1 MKNIKSLISIAVL
14 ASCSS
19 NTVSSMG
26 LRSFVALPVEKEG
39 AVVRFTYEYAKD
51 KDTDQVI
58 SSMAYGL
65 SNHQTLMLGLPYRIS
80 PTDSHRQGDISALYR
95 HIIWRDDQ
103 FSGTSRLGLLGGAI
117 IPTEGDR
124 DAALQAGFVLTH
136 FKGKNEIDID
146 AVYQSGMKQRV
157 DKGRY
162 DISWQH
168 RLSPSEMPDWGLPKQ
183 VNSILELNGRWTE
196 GNNMTH
202 QVTAGLQWIHQD
214 LVLEGGIAKDI
225 NNAKETRYILSTRFH
240 F

>member
-1 MKNIKSLISIAVL
+1 MKKIKSLISLAVL
-14 ASCSS
+14 ASCFS

-26 LRSFVALPVEKEG
+26 LRSFVALPVENEG
-39 AVVRFTYEYAKD
+39 AVVRFTYEHAKD
-51 KDTDQVI
+51 KNTDQVI

-65 SNHQTLMLGLPYRIS
+65 SNYQTLMLSLPYRIS
-80 PTDSHRQGDISALYR
+80 PTGSNRQGDLSALYR
-95 HIIWRDDQ
+95 HIVWRDDQ

-117 IPTEGDR
+117 IPTEDNR

-146 AVYQSGMKQRV
+146 AVYQAGIKQRI

-162 DISWQH
+162 DIAWQY

-183 VNSILELNGRWTE
+183 VNSILELNGRWAE
-196 GNNMTH
+196 GRNMTH
-202 QVTAGLQWIHQD
+202 QVTAGLQWIHQG
-214 LVLEGGIAKDI
+214 LVLEGGVAKDI